1 MEVVEAW
8 VALGED
14 SVQERETA
22 AEDSELA
29 AGLGLEE
36 TAEVD
41 PAAVA
46 MVVATAAA
54 MAAAMVEVTVVVTA
68 VVTAAVVEVARDA
81 DSRLCLAAG
90 VQGWVAAVATA
101 VVDLE
106 AATVEATAV
115 ATAAGLVVETAAA
128 RVVEVL
134 ALGGKAQVDR
144 NP

>member
-41 PAAVA
+41 QAAVA
-46 MVVATAAA
+46 MVVAT
-54 MAAAMVEVTVVVTA
+54 AAAMVEVTVVVTA
-68 VVTAAVVEVARDA
+68 VVTAAVLEVARDA
-81 DSRLCLAAG
+81 DSRLCLAAEA
-90 VQGWVAAVATA
+90 QGWAEAVATA

-115 ATAAGLVVETAAA
+115 ATAAVLVAETAAA